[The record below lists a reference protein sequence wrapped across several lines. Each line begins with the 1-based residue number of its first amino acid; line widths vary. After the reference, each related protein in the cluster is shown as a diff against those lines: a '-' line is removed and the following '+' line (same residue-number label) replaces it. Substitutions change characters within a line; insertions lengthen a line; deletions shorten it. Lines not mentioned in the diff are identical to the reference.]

1 MRFKSTKNTHNVY
14 QSNENYEAYG
24 IIFASRFVYKTI
36 ESIDRNLRFLY
47 TPGSASNNWETINH
61 SLVRDNDGEFD
72 DILGRVEERIGR
84 IMATDDGSTN
94 QFLYKEKCDGVFFE
108 EFDGILDC
116 INEGVCLRGE
126 YKNNFERRITDIVKG
141 LSNIGI
147 DPYKNNFERGIID
160 IVESL
165 PKIELVPYY

>member
-1 MRFKSTKNTHNVY
+1 MGFKSTKNTRNVN
-14 QSNENYEAYG
+14 QSNGNYEAYG
-24 IIFASRFVYKTI
+24 IIFASRFVFKTI

-47 TPGSASNNWETINH
+47 TPGSDSNNWEAINH

-72 DILGRVEERIGR
+72 DILRRVEERIGR
-84 IMATDDGSTN
+84 ISAIDDGSIN
-94 QFLYKEKCDGVFFE
+94 QFLYKEKRDGAFFE

-116 INEGVCLRGE
+116 INEGVFCLRGE

-147 DPYKNNFERGIID
+147 DPYKNNFESKIID
-160 IVESL
+160 IVGSL
-165 PKIELVPYY
+165 PYIELVPY